1 MPGDELGDAALSI
14 RLSESVLSV
23 MSRSFQLIRLFHQS
37 IREVVGHFRSLFF
50 LQSVLGDKLR

>member
-1 MPGDELGDAALSI
+1 
-14 RLSESVLSV
+14 